1 MDPDAARTQRTESE
15 PGDQDVRG
23 PTPVARRRFLGLGV
37 AAAGAVAGA
46 GVVAEKA
53 FAGHHPPPPAS
64 DRPPPAHG
72 LVSYEET
79 RLAFRNHGIHLE
91 LLDQPTT
98 PLASHYQ
105 LIHFDVPS
113 LRSDG
118 YQVTLQGAV
127 NRPLTLR
134 LADLKRRP
142 IVHQEAV
149 LECAGTGRSYAHPRA
164 IYVPWFNEDIG
175 MFRYTGTPLA
185 PILREA
191 GLKPEATEVVFT
203 GQDAGW
209 DLGIRHHFERA
220 LPIDEAMLDGVILA
234 WEANGQPLLPAHGFP
249 LRLIVPTWYG
259 MASVKWLKAIT
270 VIDHPFQGVQQAQV
284 YRMTFSASDAGRP
297 IQKKLVRSTLVPPGE
312 PELLSRHRFVRA
324 GRQQLVG
331 RAWTGTGRITRV
343 QVTTDNLRTFQD
355 AVVEPPTSRFAWQ
368 RFHFTWN
375 ATPGEHVI
383 GSRATD
389 SEGHVQPLRPLWNI
403 QGMEQHAVERV
414 GVRVF

>member
-134 LADLKRRP
+134 LAALKRRP

-185 PILREA
+185 PILRQA
-191 GLKPEATEVVFT
+191 GLLGDATEIVFT
-203 GQDAGW
+203 GHDAGW
-209 DLGIRHHFERA
+209 DLGIRHHFERV

-259 MASVKWLKAIT
+259 MASVKWLKSIT
-270 VIDHPFQGVQQAQV
+270 VIDHPFQGVQQVQV
-284 YRMTFSASDAGRP
+284 YRQTFTSGDTGRP
-297 IQKKLVRSTLVPPGE
+297 IQKKAVRSSLKPPGI
-312 PELLSRHRFVRA
+312 PDLLSRQRFV
-324 GRQQLVG
+324 GRGEVVIKG
-331 RAWTGTGRITRV
+331 KAWSGYGPITKV
-343 QVTTDNLRTFQD
+343 EVSTDGFRTFKP
-355 AVVEPPTSRFAWQ
+355 AVLEAPVSPFS
-368 RFHFTWN
+368 
-375 ATPGEHVI
+375 
-383 GSRATD
+383 
-389 SEGHVQPLRPLWNI
+389 
-403 QGMEQHAVERV
+403 
-414 GVRVF
+414 